1 MVNVNGSFASPA
13 ADATV
18 SVQFSNPS
26 GLLMTIYNGFTW
38 WSALLTL
45 FLAAVIYD
53 QGMSPPP
60 GDQLVAYAIGPC
72 AWPLESPGLSH

>member
-1 MVNVNGSFASPA
+1 MVNITGSFASPS
-13 ADATV
+13 ADAAV

-45 FLAAVIYD
+45 FLAAVVYD
-53 QGMSPPP
+53 QGMCVLP
-60 GDQLVAYAIGPC
+60 LNGPSRVVR
-72 AWPLESPGLSH
+72 AGLLRRGC